1 MSAFSLSRT
10 ESPQAFVSSFA
21 PRVRTYQNSLLTPA
35 IQPQNAIPPLRTTK
49 RGTTA
54 INYSEDFENDSL
66 VEDSDAPRRPTGLR
80 SLRQNESQTVVTTGP
95 VQSTELTSAVDVQG
109 IWREWMGKPKKAMT
123 ERQVMLQAQ
132 LPLNLVPIRIDLSVS
147 PFQPE
152 APLPKP
158 NNARELGVDENS
170 PAYKAPDM
178 TPEFRIKDSFLWNLH
193 EALMTPDQFAKVFV
207 DELDFPLERRPALAM
222 QVSQQIRTQ
231 LEEHAAVVMHPL
243 FNPTSTTTTETRN
256 ISTRP
261 PISREISS
269 TPFAQ
274 TPSAQQPQTNGVNTP
289 NAAQT
294 PLPNDANVSAVA
306 QPLPPSSVH
315 NPDDAHRCIIS
326 LSINLMN
333 RLYTD
338 KFEWSLMHPAG
349 FPEIF
354 AKQTCADLGLSGEWV
369 PALAHAIYEAVLKLK
384 KEYCENNGSL
394 LAVIGSGIDAWGQID
409 NEAAEVHGDGSLAI
423 GEAAGWRFDNDDL
436 GAEWQPRVEVLSKD
450 EIEKREGDRER
461 QIRRQ
466 RREMA
471 ARANAG
477 FAPPPALANDYFGSQ
492 SGAGDEERMGRGE
505 RSKKKRR
512 FRSLSPTG
520 RETPDFTAAF
530 GGEQGKLTES
540 ERPVWQCSHCRIG
553 GNAVWAVRDGPS
565 GPRSLCNNCG
575 LLYERDKRL
584 PPWAK
589 DLYLVEQPKP
599 SRPDPPPHAHHHAP
613 LPHTPSGFIPN
624 PHRLI
629 ERQTSQNGHNSPQ
642 LRQHLSDLPDAYA
655 ATVRGGGPSM
665 FEDYAV
671 EGEDLDWTKV
681 TDPRERKRLQN
692 IINGRKYRE
701 RRLAA
706 EAAAAAA
713 AG

>member
-1 MSAFSLSRT
+1 MYSGVKATLSAWIETRHDTTHARRLACYSSTQPIQHDTNDIMSAFSLSRT

-243 FNPTSTTTTETRN
+243 FNPTSNTTETRN

-289 NAAQT
+289 NVAQT

-553 GNAVWAVRDGPS
+553 GSAVWAVRDGPN
-565 GPRSLCNNCG
+565 G
-575 LLYERDKRL
+575 
-584 PPWAK
+584 
-589 DLYLVEQPKP
+589 
-599 SRPDPPPHAHHHAP
+599 SRVSFCLASTVYHKANK
-613 LPHTPSGFIPN
+613 LSVT
-624 PHRLI
+624 L
-629 ERQTSQNGHNSPQ
+629 QQ
-642 LRQHLSDLPDAYA
+642 LWSS
-655 ATVRGGGPSM
+655 VR
-665 FEDYAV
+665 
-671 EGEDLDWTKV
+671 T
-681 TDPRERKRLQN
+681 R
-692 IINGRKYRE
+692 
-701 RRLAA
+701 
-706 EAAAAAA
+706 
-713 AG
+713 

>member
-1 MSAFSLSRT
+1 TNDIMSAFSLSRT

-207 DELDFPLERRPALAM
+207 DELDFPLERRPALAI

-243 FNPTSTTTTETRN
+243 FNPTSTTTETRN

-520 RETPDFTAAF
+520 R
-530 GGEQGKLTES
+530 
-540 ERPVWQCSHCRIG
+540 
-553 GNAVWAVRDGPS
+553 
-565 GPRSLCNNCG
+565 
-575 LLYERDKRL
+575 
-584 PPWAK
+584 
-589 DLYLVEQPKP
+589 
-599 SRPDPPPHAHHHAP
+599 
-613 LPHTPSGFIPN
+613 
-624 PHRLI
+624 
-629 ERQTSQNGHNSPQ
+629 
-642 LRQHLSDLPDAYA
+642 
-655 ATVRGGGPSM
+655 
-665 FEDYAV
+665 
-671 EGEDLDWTKV
+671 
-681 TDPRERKRLQN
+681 
-692 IINGRKYRE
+692 
-701 RRLAA
+701 
-706 EAAAAAA
+706 
-713 AG
+713 

>member
-35 IQPQNAIPPLRTTK
+35 IQPQNAIAPLRTTK

-54 INYSEDFENDSL
+54 INYSEDLENDSL

-80 SLRQNESQTVVTTGP
+80 SLRLNESQTTVPTGS
-95 VQSTELTSAVDVQG
+95 VQSTELTSSVDVQG

-123 ERQVMLQAQ
+123 ERQAMLQAQ
-132 LPLNLVPIRIDLSVS
+132 LPLNLVPIRIDLSVN

-193 EALMTPDQFAKVFV
+193 ESLMTPDQFAKVFV
-207 DELDFPLERRPALAM
+207 DELDFPLERRPALAL

-243 FNPTSTTTTETRN
+243 FNPTSTTETRN

-261 PISREISS
+261 PISREVSS
-269 TPFAQ
+269 TPFAH
-274 TPSAQQPQTNGVNTP
+274 TPSVQQPQTNGVNTP

-315 NPDDAHRCIIS
+315 NPDDAYRCIIS

-394 LAVIGSGIDAWGQID
+394 LGVVGSGVDAWGRID
-409 NEAAEVHGDGSLAI
+409 NEAAEVHGDGALAI

-436 GAEWQPRVEVLSKD
+436 GAEWQPHVEVLSKD

-461 QIRRQ
+461 QMRRQ
-466 RREMA
+466 RRDMA
-471 ARANAG
+471 ARATAG
-477 FAPPPALANDYFGSQ
+477 FAPPPALANDYFGTQ
-492 SGAGDEERMGRGE
+492 AAGGDEERMGRGE

-520 RETPDFTAAF
+520 RETPDFSAAF

-540 ERPVWQCSHCRIG
+540 ERPVWQCAHCRIG
-553 GNAVWAVRDGPS
+553 GSAVWAVRDGPN
-565 GPRSLCNNCG
+565 GPRVSVFRALECISHHTNKLFQSLCNNCG

-589 DLYLVEQPKP
+589 DLYLIEQPKP
-599 SRPDPPPHAHHHAP
+599 SR
-613 LPHTPSGFIPN
+613 
-624 PHRLI
+624 
-629 ERQTSQNGHNSPQ
+629 
-642 LRQHLSDLPDAYA
+642 
-655 ATVRGGGPSM
+655 
-665 FEDYAV
+665 
-671 EGEDLDWTKV
+671 
-681 TDPRERKRLQN
+681 
-692 IINGRKYRE
+692 
-701 RRLAA
+701 
-706 EAAAAAA
+706 
-713 AG
+713 

>member
-1 MSAFSLSRT
+1 MSTFSLSRT

-158 NNARELGVDENS
+158 QIGRDLGVDENS
-170 PAYKAPDM
+170 PAYKAPDI

-207 DELDFPLERRPALAM
+207 DELDFPLERRPALAI

-231 LEEHAAVVMHPL
+231 LEEHAAVVMHPP
-243 FNPTSTTTTETRN
+243 FNPTPTTNTETRN

-261 PISREISS
+261 PLSREISS

-530 GGEQGKLTES
+530 GGEQGKLTEA

-553 GNAVWAVRDGPS
+553 G
-565 GPRSLCNNCG
+565 
-575 LLYERDKRL
+575 
-584 PPWAK
+584 
-589 DLYLVEQPKP
+589 
-599 SRPDPPPHAHHHAP
+599 
-613 LPHTPSGFIPN
+613 
-624 PHRLI
+624 
-629 ERQTSQNGHNSPQ
+629 
-642 LRQHLSDLPDAYA
+642 
-655 ATVRGGGPSM
+655 
-665 FEDYAV
+665 
-671 EGEDLDWTKV
+671 
-681 TDPRERKRLQN
+681 
-692 IINGRKYRE
+692 
-701 RRLAA
+701 
-706 EAAAAAA
+706 
-713 AG
+713 